1 LTAENHAEV
10 LAQAARKS
18 KREIEELVA
27 RLAPQPP
34 VAATIRKLPNSTPI
48 LRELA
53 PLAPTRPVESRP
65 VVAPITEETFRI
77 QFTAGRGLRDKLR
90 EAQDLLRHQNPTGD
104 MALIFERALDLLIDQ
119 VKKERFAVGRK
130 PRQRASDPANP
141 VSRHIADAV
150 KRAVYERDQGR
161 CTFLDDGGRRCCETG
176 SLEFDH
182 IDGFART
189 HQHDAAR
196 IRLLC
201 RAHNQHAAEQMYGRA
216 FMKRAR
222 TRPGTS
228 AQPALF

>member
-77 QFTAGRGLRDKLR
+77 QFTAVRGLRDKVP
-90 EAQDLLRHQNPTGD
+90 EVQ
-104 MALIFERALDLLIDQ
+104 
-119 VKKERFAVGRK
+119 
-130 PRQRASDPANP
+130 
-141 VSRHIADAV
+141 
-150 KRAVYERDQGR
+150 
-161 CTFLDDGGRRCCETG
+161 
-176 SLEFDH
+176 
-182 IDGFART
+182 
-189 HQHDAAR
+189 
-196 IRLLC
+196 
-201 RAHNQHAAEQMYGRA
+201 
-216 FMKRAR
+216 
-222 TRPGTS
+222 
-228 AQPALF
+228 